1 MNDFI
6 RTSNRLT
13 STTINAENAEIA
25 EFNTRLDGVAFSVTL

>member
-13 STTINAENAEIA
+13 STTINAEIA
-25 EFNTRLDGVAFSVTL
+25 EFNTRFDGVAFSVTL